1 MTNEEIVQTLT
12 ETDAR
17 SKSNTHRLDKM
28 ERRQDELD
36 ELVTS
41 VALMAQRQ
49 ETVENDVKEIK
60 ADVKTLAEKPAKRW
74 ETLAE
79 KVLWVLIAAVLGFV
93 LASMGLPA

>member
-1 MTNEEIVQTLT
+1 MTNEEIMQTLT

-17 SKSNTHRLDKM
+17 CKSNTHRLDKM

-74 ETLAE
+74 ETFTE
-79 KVLWVLIAAVLGFV
+79 KVLWVLIAAVLGFA

>member
-49 ETVENDVKEIK
+49 ETLENDVKEIK

-74 ETLAE
+74 DGIVDKALWLLIGAALAA
-79 KVLWVLIAAVLGFV
+79 LFAQGGIAV
-93 LASMGLPA
+93 